1 MNTQNTSKSLIDADD
16 SVLIVIDVQDGFLQK
31 LEPKEHTALL
41 KHVCWLVEVAKW
53 RNIPLVVTAEEFNVL
68 PLAKQLS
75 QTLPADTPVFNKLVF
90 GLADQADIIQ
100 AVEQTGRKTAV
111 LIGLET
117 DVCVTHSALGLL
129 DRGYRVVVVAD
140 ATGTPAPN
148 HEMGLQRMQN
158 AGVIIVNT
166 KGLFYEW
173 LRTVEM
179 ISRFHRDMPH
189 MREQIGITL

>member
-1 MNTQNTSKSLIDADD
+1 MTTKNCSNSLIDADD
-16 SVLIVIDVQDGFLQK
+16 SVLIVIDVQDRFLEK
-31 LEPKEHTALL
+31 LKPEEKAGLL
-41 KHVCWLVEVAKW
+41 KHICWLVEVAKW
-53 RNIPLVVTAEEFNVL
+53 RNVPLVVTAEEYDVL
-68 PLAKQLS
+68 PLPEQLS
-75 QTLPADTPVFNKLVF
+75 KVLPADTPVFNKLVF
-90 GLADQADIIQ
+90 GLADQEDILQ

-140 ATGTPAPN
+140 ATDTPAPN
-148 HEMGLQRMQN
+148 QEIGLQRMQN
-158 AGVIIVNT
+158 AGVILVNT

-179 ISRFHRDMPH
+179 ISRFHKDLPH
-189 MREQIGITL
+189 MWEQIGITL